1 MSLWM
6 IRLLMPMWLVSPT
19 EDLASELDRLL
30 TALEKRGFKV
40 MNVNG
45 FRKIRYIPANAA
57 VAGEQAA
64 SMAVGALSKDTAEM
78 VQGGGADG
86 Q

>member
-1 MSLWM
+1 ME
-6 IRLLMPMWLVSPT
+6 T

-57 VAGEQAA
+57 VAAEQTA
-64 SMAVGALSKDTAEM
+64 SAVSKDAAEKT
-78 VQGGGADG
+78 QGGKADG

>member
-1 MSLWM
+1 
-6 IRLLMPMWLVSPT
+6 
-19 EDLASELDRLL
+19 
-30 TALEKRGFKV
+30 

-45 FRKIRYIPANAA
+45 FRKIRYIPANAV
-57 VAGEQAA
+57 VAGEQSA
-64 SMAVGALSKDTAEM
+64 SMAAGALSKDTAEM